1 MPLPQN
7 NNTSSLANAKL
18 KYFLIYYFQVSSS
31 EFGNLQSIELLP
43 NGENISVTNSNR
55 EQFVALYVNH
65 LLVKSVERQ
74 FEAFSRGF
82 HKVSVNIQGEI
93 LWKLLLGFI
102 SFH

>member
-1 MPLPQN
+1 MEKEK
-7 NNTSSLANAKL
+7 AKL

-31 EFGNLQSIELLP
+31 EFGNLQSVELLP
-43 NGENISVTNSNR
+43 YGENISVTNSNR

-82 HKVSVNIQGEI
+82 HKVSVNIFQGNFMEVTPRVYFFPLKI
-93 LWKLLLGFI
+93 Y
-102 SFH
+102 